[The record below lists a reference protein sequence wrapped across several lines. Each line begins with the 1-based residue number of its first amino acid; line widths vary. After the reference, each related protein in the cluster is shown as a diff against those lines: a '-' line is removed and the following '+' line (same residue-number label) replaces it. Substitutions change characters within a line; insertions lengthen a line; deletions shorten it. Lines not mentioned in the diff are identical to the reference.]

1 MSELNNLQPK
11 EVFDFFKQICAIP
24 HGSRNT
30 KQISD
35 YLVKFAEDRN
45 LEHYQDDVNNVI
57 VIKEATKGYEKSAPI
72 IIQGHMDMVCDKTP
86 ESDIDMAKE
95 GLRLCVDGD
104 WLYAEGT
111 TLGGDDGIAVAM
123 ALAAMDSSELQH
135 PRLECIFTVDEEIGM
150 LGAEALDM
158 SHITAEKMLNID
170 SEDEGIFTVSCAGGV
185 TAKAFVPVKRA
196 EVSGKLYKVTVGGLL
211 GGHSGQE
218 IDKERGNSNIIMGR
232 VLYNIAKKTDIKILS
247 LGGGVADNAICKK
260 TEAEVIAADGKKLED
275 AVKELDRVIKHEFK
289 TADPGVAITSSC
301 EGDKTVKALDAD
313 SVYKV
318 ITYLM
323 NSPYGIQH
331 MSMDIEGLVE
341 TSLNLGALALTDTE
355 MTAMY
360 AVRSAVETRRD
371 ALCDKLESL
380 SAAVGGKVEY
390 SGAYPGWEYL
400 ADSEMR
406 DTSVRVYKAQYG
418 EEPKIEAIHAGL
430 ECGLFAGKMDG
441 KIDAVSIGPDMTG
454 VHTSEER
461 LSIPSVERTWKLVC
475 EILKESK

>member
-86 ESDIDMAKE
+86 ESDIDMTKE
-95 GLRLCVDGD
+95 GLRLGVDGD

-185 TAKAFVPVKRA
+185 TAKAIVPVKRA
-196 EVSGKLYKVTVGGLL
+196 EVSGKLYKLTVGGLL

-275 AVKELDRVIKHEFK
+275 AVNELDRVIKHEFK

-341 TSLNLGALALTDTE
+341 TSLNLGALALTD
-355 MTAMY
+355 
-360 AVRSAVETRRD
+360 
-371 ALCDKLESL
+371 
-380 SAAVGGKVEY
+380 
-390 SGAYPGWEYL
+390 
-400 ADSEMR
+400 
-406 DTSVRVYKAQYG
+406 
-418 EEPKIEAIHAGL
+418 
-430 ECGLFAGKMDG
+430 
-441 KIDAVSIGPDMTG
+441 
-454 VHTSEER
+454 
-461 LSIPSVERTWKLVC
+461 
-475 EILKESK
+475 